1 LRRLY
6 RTFPQGWPG
15 VGLFLLRAVVG
26 VRLIIQGSGGMGNA
40 QVLSLGWFIGLLM
53 LGAGISFLLGFLTP
67 LMACFSVL
75 AGMTLYIW
83 HPNWASSFVNL
94 LSFDRIIL
102 LMAIILLG
110 PGAISLDAYFF
121 GRRKIVIPRVAR
133 S

>member
-6 RTFPQGWPG
+6 TTLPHGLPG
-15 VGLFLLRAVVG
+15 VGLLLLRAVIG
-26 VRLIIQGSGGMGNA
+26 GRLIVQGSACIANA
-40 QVLSLGWFIGLLM
+40 QGLSWGWLVGWLM
-53 LGAGISFLLGFLTP
+53 LGAGISFFLGLLTP
-67 LMACFSVL
+67 LAAAFSVL
-75 AGMTLYIW
+75 FGTMVHIW

-94 LSFDRIIL
+94 LSFDMIIL
-102 LMAIILLG
+102 AMAIILLG